1 MKLYSLNITRLQ
13 YLESGQFIIRF
24 LTDFQ
29 SQNLDPNS
37 DPEFKT
43 LYDSL
48 AAQSPIYDNALM
60 QIRAKAESE
69 LLMAQDEIR
78 DKKVI
83 TLRRAVNVF
92 QHSDVA
98 EEQSAFKL
106 LKIVLQTYAD
116 IERENFEAES
126 LGLDNLVAEL
136 RKPLHAPAVATLGLT
151 THVNNLE
158 TANATFKTTF
168 NTRSTAT
175 ISTVVYDTKLLRKN
189 ILDTY
194 RDLAEYVA
202 VMAKRKNTSFF
213 IDTLTALNNGR
224 KYFAD
229 IIARRLGTNDSKS
242 ATA

>member
-1 MKLYSLNITRLQ
+1 MELYALTISRLH

-48 AAQSPIYDNALM
+48 LAQSPVYDSALM

-69 LLMAQDEIR
+69 LLLSLDDNR
-78 DKKVI
+78 DKKVS
-83 TLRRAVNVF
+83 TLKKALNVF
-92 QHSDVA
+92 LYSDVP
-98 EEQSAFKL
+98 EEQAAFKL
-106 LKIVLQTYAD
+106 LRIVLKTYKD
-116 IERENFEAES
+116 IESANFEAES

-136 RKPLHAPAVATLGLT
+136 RTPTYSPAVATLGLAV
-151 THVNNLE
+151 HINNLE
-158 TANATFKTTF
+158 AANAAFKTTF
-168 NTRSTAT
+168 NARSTAT

-189 ILDTY
+189 ILATY
-194 RDLAEYVA
+194 RDLAEYVH
-202 VMAKRKNTSFF
+202 VMAKRKNTPFYN
-213 IDTLTALNNGR
+213 DTLTALNNGR

-229 IIARRLGTNDSKS
+229 IIARRSGTGETKS

>member
-1 MKLYSLNITRLQ
+1 MELYALTISRLH

-48 AAQSPIYDNALM
+48 LTQSPVYDSALM

-69 LLMAQDEIR
+69 LLLSLDDNR
-78 DKKVI
+78 DKKVS
-83 TLRRAVNVF
+83 TLKKALNVF
-92 QHSDVA
+92 LHSDVP
-98 EEQSAFKL
+98 EEQAAFKL
-106 LKIVLQTYAD
+106 VKIVLKTYKD
-116 IERENFEAES
+116 IESANFEAES

-136 RKPLHAPAVATLGLT
+136 RTPTYAPAVATLGLAV
-151 THVNNLE
+151 HINNLE
-158 TANATFKTTF
+158 AANAAFKTTF
-168 NTRSTAT
+168 NMRSTAT

-189 ILDTY
+189 ILTTY
-194 RDLAEYVA
+194 RDLAEYVH
-202 VMAKRKNTSFF
+202 VMAKRKNTPFYN
-213 IDTLTALNNGR
+213 DTLTALNNGR

-229 IIARRLGTNDSKS
+229 IIARRSGTGETKS

>member
-1 MKLYSLNITRLQ
+1 MKLYSLNTTRLQ

-24 LTDFQ
+24 LTDFK

-48 AAQSPIYDNALM
+48 LTQSPVYDSALM

-69 LLMAQDEIR
+69 LLMVQDDSR
-78 DKKVI
+78 DKKGS
-83 TLRRAVNVF
+83 TLRRALNVF

-98 EEQSAFKL
+98 AEQSAFKI
-106 LKIVLQTYAD
+106 LKIVLNTYKD
-116 IERENFEAES
+116 IETVSFEAES

-136 RKPLHAPAVATLGLT
+136 RSPAHAPAVATLGLT
-151 THVNNLE
+151 THINNLE

-175 ISTVVYDTKLLRKN
+175 ISNVVYDTKLLRKN
-189 ILDTY
+189 ILTTY
-194 RDLAEYVA
+194 RDLAEYVH
-202 VMAKRKNTSFF
+202 VMAKRKNTPFYN
-213 IDTLTALNNGR
+213 DTLTALNNGR
-224 KYFAD
+224 KYFSD
-229 IIARRLGTNDSKS
+229 SIARRLGTNETKS